1 MDTRFAVFIVH
12 GIGTQGKRFSHAMQE
27 NLRSNFKKALRH
39 MGQENRE
46 GQDDALIFREGLWT
60 DITQDGED
68 ILKNRMFND
77 PDTNVDWR
85 KARDFFVDYL
95 GDAISYFKEKDSDIY
110 SQYNAIQSKIDSL
123 VQNLSNETNPN
134 QNTLLTVV
142 SHSLG
147 TVVLLDYLYDA
158 RETLEPNYQLIFS
171 NFFTLS
177 SPIALY
183 ANRFFKYQSDRNPFA
198 NFKPQKVQ
206 NENEVWIN
214 MFDEDDIVGYP
225 IRPVNSY
232 CKKAVT
238 ADLNVSVGSFLAGG
252 TPLSH
257 TGYWEDEEVGKIIA
271 EKLNIDWLRVNRWDK
286 KEKTLAR
293 TKKYKK
299 RYNMPHE

>member
-1 MDTRFAVFIVH
+1 
-12 GIGTQGKRFSHAMQE
+12 
-27 NLRSNFKKALRH
+27 
-39 MGQENRE
+39 
-46 GQDDALIFREGLWT
+46 
-60 DITQDGED
+60 
-68 ILKNRMFND
+68 
-77 PDTNVDWR
+77 
-85 KARDFFVDYL
+85 
-95 GDAISYFKEKDSDIY
+95 
-110 SQYNAIQSKIDSL
+110 
-123 VQNLSNETNPN
+123 
-134 QNTLLTVV
+134 
-142 SHSLG
+142 
-147 TVVLLDYLYDA
+147 
-158 RETLEPNYQLIFS
+158 
-171 NFFTLS
+171 
-177 SPIALY
+177 
-183 ANRFFKYQSDRNPFA
+183 
-198 NFKPQKVQ
+198 
-206 NENEVWIN
+206 